1 MLSRQASILVL
12 VQVFLAAATA
22 VADEAA
28 VKQMI
33 GDYATAFNAKQIETV
48 MSFWTENGVHV
59 DLDTGVRTEGR
70 EAIQADMM
78 TAFQQRPEN
87 RMLGRIDSLRFVKPD
102 VASVDGRVV
111 INSPNAEPV
120 ESAFSAILV
129 EQGGKWMID
138 TIEEVAIAA
147 PEVGGSPLADLGWL
161 VGRWIDV
168 SDEAATENLIRW
180 SPNRNFL
187 VRTYGVTDEA
197 GVLKQGTQVIGWD
210 PRAAEI
216 RSWSFNPDGS
226 FADGIW
232 SKSGDQWL
240 IKTTQTLADGTAAT
254 GTYVLTRISDDEMTL
269 GLIGHTIEGEPQAP
283 TDPVTATRVVEE
295 EGNVNES
302 EVKDSDVLNT
312 GASATAESVRQP

>member
-1 MLSRQASILVL
+1 MFSRHVSILVVL
-12 VQVFLAAATA
+12 PVLFAAADA
-22 VADEAA
+22 GADESA

-33 GDYATAFNAKQIETV
+33 GDYANAFNDKQIETV
-48 MSFWTENGVHV
+48 MSFWTETGVHV
-59 DLDTGVRTEGR
+59 DLDTGARTEGR
-70 EAIQADMM
+70 EAIRADMM
-78 TAFQQRPEN
+78 AAFRERPEN

-111 INSPNAEPV
+111 INAPNAEPV

-129 EQGGKWMID
+129 EQDGKWMID

-147 PEVGGSPLADLGWL
+147 PEGDTNPLAALGWL

-168 SDEAATENLIRW
+168 SDETATENLIRW

-187 VRTYGVTDEA
+187 VRTYGVTDGA
-197 GVLKQGTQVIGWD
+197 GELRQGTQVIGWD

-232 SKSGDQWL
+232 SKNGEQWL
-240 IKTTQTLADGTAAT
+240 IKTTQTLSDGAAAT
-254 GTYVLTRISDDEMTL
+254 GTYVLSRISDDEITL
-269 GLIGHTIEGEPQAP
+269 GLIGHTIEGELQAP
-283 TDPVTATRVVEE
+283 TDPVTAVRVVEQGGDVE
-295 EGNVNES
+295 QSN
-302 EVKDSDVLNT
+302 VKDSDVLNA
-312 GASATAESVRQP
+312 GPNATPGTVSQP